1 MALTLPVV
9 TDDQLSELEARIQ
22 EGLHRRSLDG
32 LRVMGFGE
40 IGVAL
45 GLPADDPVAVVKRV
59 PAVTRRERL
68 DEWFAY
74 LDRYESL
81 VAEHVRIAPTEQR
94 VIATGEDGRWAGYL
108 VQPCYPSDLLV
119 ENILAAEQPARDH
132 PVVVAVRDA
141 SLAATDGGRAAI
153 DPQFSN
159 FVWEDGELV
168 TIDCGSPFM
177 FHPDGEPDYEI
188 GAYSEA
194 MPALLR
200 PVVYR
205 LATKVVRENGT
216 AIGNLELAALSI
228 VRIGQ
233 ERWLDAVLETFNERL
248 DEPIG
253 RETVMAHFD
262 RLHGEMQQIKRLG
275 KLQRVWLERVRRR
288 RYEFFITDSFTGE
301 VL

>member
-1 MALTLPVV
+1 MTLPVV
-9 TDDQLSELEARIQ
+9 TDDQLVELEERIQ
-22 EGLHRRSLDG
+22 DGLRRRSLDG

-40 IGVAL
+40 IGVAI
-45 GLPADDPVAVVKRV
+45 GLPAAEPTAVVKRV
-59 PAVTRRERL
+59 PAVRRRKEL
-68 DEWFAY
+68 DDWFAY
-74 LDRYESL
+74 LNRYEDL
-81 VAEHVRIAPTEQR
+81 VGEHVTIAPTEQR
-94 VIATGEDGRWAGYL
+94 VISTGADGRWAGYL
-108 VQPCYPSDLLV
+108 VQPCYPSELLV
-119 ENILAAEQPARDH
+119 ENILAAEDPTVGD
-132 PVVVAVRDA
+132 PIVLAVRDA
-141 SLAATDGGRAAI
+141 SLAATDVGRAAI

-159 FVWEDGELV
+159 FVWEDGELI

-177 FHPDGEPDYEI
+177 FHADGEPDYEI
-188 GAYSEA
+188 GAYSAA
-194 MPALLR
+194 MPRLLR

-205 LATKVVRENGT
+205 LATKVVRENGR
-216 AIGNLELAALSI
+216 AVGNLELAALSI

-233 ERWLDAVLETFNERL
+233 ERWLDAVLDTFNERL
-248 DEPIG
+248 DEPIR